1 MSILNST
8 KTGLQRYA
16 MYICNYEEFYKKT
29 LVDCAFYDT
38 QRAILEMGKRQAKQQ
53 FKNRNIKKNVYLY
66 LISKNTTTTRFKV
79 LMHFSIPTLFPGY
92 VANHKK
98 DFKDANEFFNKNF
111 PLHLRKRTN
120 YIKSY
125 EQQWKNK
132 INNQQVEL
140 CYILSLYPYLDEND
154 IDGLYEK
161 FIWAEKSKANLF
173 I

>member
-38 QRAILEMGKRQAKQQ
+38 QRAIIELGKRQAKQQ
-53 FKNRNIKKNVYLY
+53 FKNRNIKKNVFLY
-66 LISKNTTTTRFKV
+66 LISKNTTTTRYKV
-79 LMHFSIPTLFPGY
+79 LMQFSIPTLFPGY

-111 PLHLRKRTN
+111 PLHLRKRTK
-120 YIKSY
+120 YIKYY

-132 INNQQVEL
+132 AITEL
-140 CYILSLYPYLDEND
+140 YFPGSVFKVITCASALEEEVISLSPTPKEST
-154 IDGLYEK
+154 
-161 FIWAEKSKANLF
+161 FAP
-173 I
+173 

>member
-29 LVDCAFYDT
+29 LVDYAFFDT
-38 QRAILEMGKRQAKQQ
+38 KMSIIKMGKRQAKQQ

-66 LISKNTTTTRFKV
+66 LISKNTTTKRFKV
-79 LMHFSIPTLFPGY
+79 LMQISIPMLFPGY

-98 DFKDANEFFNKNF
+98 DFKDANEFLNKNF
-111 PLHLRKRTN
+111 PLYLRKRTK

-125 EQQWKNK
+125 EETWKNK

-140 CYILSLYPYLDEND
+140 CYVLSLYPYLDEMD

-161 FIWAEKSKANLF
+161 FIWSEKSKANLF
-173 I
+173 V

>member
-29 LVDCAFYDT
+29 LVDYAFYDT
-38 QRAILEMGKRQAKQQ
+38 QMSIIKIGKRQAKQQ
-53 FKNRNIKKNVYLY
+53 FKNRNKKKNIYLY
-66 LISKNTTTTRFKV
+66 LISKNTTTAHFKV
-79 LMHFSIPTLFPGY
+79 LMQFSIPTLFPGY
-92 VANHKK
+92 VGNHKK
-98 DFKDANEFFNKNF
+98 DFKYANEFFNENF
-111 PLHLRKRTN
+111 PLHLRKRTK

-125 EQQWKNK
+125 EETWKNK

-154 IDGLYEK
+154 IDGLYAK
-161 FIWAEKSKANLF
+161 FIWTEKSKANLF

>member
-29 LVDCAFYDT
+29 LVDYAFFDT
-38 QRAILEMGKRQAKQQ
+38 KMSIIKMGKRQAKQQ

-66 LISKNTTTTRFKV
+66 LISKNTTTKRFKV
-79 LMHFSIPTLFPGY
+79 LMQISIPMLFPGY

-98 DFKDANEFFNKNF
+98 DFKDANEFLNKNF
-111 PLHLRKRTN
+111 PLHLRKRTK

-125 EQQWKNK
+125 EETWKNK

-161 FIWAEKSKANLF
+161 FIWAEKSKSNLF
-173 I
+173 V

>member
-29 LVDCAFYDT
+29 LVDFAFYNTKCDIT
-38 QRAILEMGKRQAKQQ
+38 LMGKRQAKQQ

-98 DFKDANEFFNKNF
+98 DFKYANEFFTKNF
-111 PLHLRKRTN
+111 PLHLRKKTN

-125 EQQWKNK
+125 EETWKNK

-154 IDGLYEK
+154 IDGLYAK
-161 FIWAEKSKANLF
+161 FIWTEKSKANLF

>member
-29 LVDCAFYDT
+29 LVDYAFYDT
-38 QRAILEMGKRQAKQQ
+38 QMSIIKMGKRQAKQQ

-92 VANHKK
+92 VGNHKK
-98 DFKDANEFFNKNF
+98 DFKEANEFFNESF
-111 PLHLRKRTN
+111 PLHLRKRTK

-125 EQQWKNK
+125 EETWKNK

-140 CYILSLYPYLDEND
+140 CYILSLYPNLDEMD

-161 FIWAEKSKANLF
+161 FIWCEKSKENLF
-173 I
+173 V